1 MTVQTKTLW
10 SVTYISFITE
20 RLSFFIPS
28 IHSNKHFNA
37 AFTSPIHAVK
47 QVPSYTPA
55 ANVEILYISPS
66 PQLPYILLH
75 SISSTQERICIQP
88 LIKPLQPRSTS
99 RIWRWV
105 QCPEQLHLP
114 ILPHGTVL
122 LDAVM
127 PLDMVLPLHR
137 EHQKKR
143 AKLMKTRACWE
154 WARARKDL
162 WKLIPIAVVC
172 LGVLVGLWIW
182 ITRRRH

>member
-1 MTVQTKTLW
+1 MLSVYALLRSACLSLFLPYIATKSSTH
-10 SVTYISFITE
+10 
-20 RLSFFIPS
+20 LSHRQFS
-28 IHSNKHFNA
+28 
-37 AFTSPIHAVK
+37 SPIHVAK
-47 QVPSYTPA
+47 QVLSYTPA
-55 ANVEILYISPS
+55 ANFEILYILPS
-66 PQLPYILLH
+66 SQLPYILLQTT
-75 SISSTQERICIQP
+75 SSTQERRCIQP
-88 LIKPLQPRSTS
+88 LINPLQPRSTS

-105 QCPEQLHLP
+105 HYPEQLHLP
-114 ILPHGTVL
+114 ILPRGTVL

-143 AKLMKTRACWE
+143 AKLTKTGACWE
-154 WARARKDL
+154 WARARKNL